1 MASHGFKFEVSS
13 LVSIFSLVFSIHS
26 KVSHFMLPTDVSG
39 SHVLSRFYF
48 CSLRVCA
55 VFDHF
60 GYPAPPIGDW
70 RHVKWYNLR
79 SVQQTLEEMQQQI
92 TSGLTPL
99 PPLQIAS
106 TLGLPAGSTANPGPS
121 ASGSH
126 DCPEVAK
133 KAPRSKV
140 GKAQLAAALQPRGHG
155 GSKGIH
161 LEDSPV
167 PGRAKW
173 KKQSNEP
180 DSSNNR
186 HLQYEDT
193 FEDSD
198 DSTESFDG
206 PFPGPS
212 SSAVASSTTGTT
224 SQMSK

>member
-1 MASHGFKFEVSS
+1 MFH
-13 LVSIFSLVFSIHS
+13 
-26 KVSHFMLPTDVSG
+26 P
-39 SHVLSRFYF
+39 RFYF

-79 SVQQTLEEMQQQI
+79 SVQQTLEKMQQRI

-106 TLGLPAGSTANPGPS
+106 ALGLPAGLAATPGPS

-126 DCPEVAK
+126 VCPEVAK
-133 KAPRSKV
+133 KAPHSKA
-140 GKAQLAAALQPRGHG
+140 GKAQLTAALQPRGHG
-155 GSKGIH
+155 GGSKGIR

-167 PGRAKW
+167 PGQAKR

-186 HLQYEDT
+186 RPQYKDT

-212 SSAVASSTTGTT
+212 LVRCGLQYHQYHFPDVQVTGGECFTPLPPPPTASSREQTLYQVTTCFI
-224 SQMSK
+224 SLV

>member
-1 MASHGFKFEVSS
+1 M
-13 LVSIFSLVFSIHS
+13 
-26 KVSHFMLPTDVSG
+26 
-39 SHVLSRFYF
+39 
-48 CSLRVCA
+48 
-55 VFDHF
+55 
-60 GYPAPPIGDW
+60 
-70 RHVKWYNLR
+70 KWYNLR
-79 SVQQTLEEMQQQI
+79 SVQQTLEEMQQWI

-99 PPLQIAS
+99 PPLQITS
-106 TLGLPAGSTANPGPS
+106 VLGPPAGSTITPGPS

-126 DCPEVAK
+126 ARPEVAK
-133 KAPRSKV
+133 KAPLSKA
-140 GKAQLAAALQPRGHG
+140 GKAQLAATSQPRGHG
-155 GSKGIH
+155 GGSKGIR

-167 PGRAKW
+167 PGGAKR
-173 KKQSNEP
+173 KKRSHEP

-186 HLQYEDT
+186 RPQYKDT

>member
-1 MASHGFKFEVSS
+1 M
-13 LVSIFSLVFSIHS
+13 
-26 KVSHFMLPTDVSG
+26 
-39 SHVLSRFYF
+39 
-48 CSLRVCA
+48 
-55 VFDHF
+55 
-60 GYPAPPIGDW
+60 
-70 RHVKWYNLR
+70 KWYNLR
-79 SVQQTLEEMQQQI
+79 SVQQTLEEMQQRI

-99 PPLQIAS
+99 PLLRVAS
-106 TLGLPAGSTANPGPS
+106 GLGPPAGSTTTPGPS

-126 DCPEVAK
+126 ARPEVAK
-133 KAPRSKV
+133 KSPRSKV

-155 GSKGIH
+155 GGSKGIR

-167 PGRAKW
+167 PGGAKQ
-173 KKQSNEP
+173 KKRSHEP

-186 HLQYEDT
+186 HPQYEDT

-224 SQMSK
+224 SQTSK